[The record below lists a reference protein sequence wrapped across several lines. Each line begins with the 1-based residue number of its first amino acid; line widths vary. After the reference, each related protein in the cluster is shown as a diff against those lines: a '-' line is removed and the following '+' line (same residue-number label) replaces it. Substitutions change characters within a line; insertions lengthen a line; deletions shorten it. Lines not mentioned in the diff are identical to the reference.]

1 MKPEFVQQTLERP
14 VVRDFL
20 RFAMVG
26 ALATA
31 VHYSVLIAL
40 TELGGVGPVFSTIC
54 GFFAGALVSYVLNRR
69 YTFANKPQFGK
80 GLAKYL
86 LVIAI
91 GAVINAGIVAAFV
104 GSGVHYMIGQ
114 VIATGIV
121 LIWNFGAARAFVFR

>member
-1 MKPEFVQQTLERP
+1 MQQFLDRP

-31 VHYSVLIAL
+31 VHYSVLLAM
-40 TELGGVGPVFSTIC
+40 TELGGADPVFATIC
-54 GFFAGALVSYVLNRR
+54 GFFAGAVVSYVLNRR
-69 YTFANKPQFGK
+69 FTFANKPAFGK

-104 GSGVHYMIGQ
+104 QSGTHYMIGQ
-114 VIATGIV
+114 VIATGLV
-121 LIWNFGAARAFVFR
+121 LIWNFGASRVFVFR

>member
-1 MKPEFVQQTLERP
+1 VTVAQFLASP

-31 VHYSVLIAL
+31 VHYSVLIAM
-40 TELGGVGPVFSTIC
+40 TELGHIGPVPATIC
-54 GFFAGALVSYVLNRR
+54 GFFAGALVSYILNRR
-69 YTFANKPQFGK
+69 YTFATKPEFSK

>member
-1 MKPEFVQQTLERP
+1 MTPGFVQFLERP

-31 VHYSVLIAL
+31 VHYSVLIAM
-40 TELGGVGPVFSTIC
+40 TELGGIGPVPATIC
-54 GFFAGALVSYVLNRR
+54 GFCAGAVLAYVLNRR
-69 YTFANKPQFGK
+69 YTFANKPRFGK

-86 LVIAI
+86 LVTAI

-121 LIWNFGAARAFVFR
+121 LIWNFGAARTFVFR

>member
-1 MKPEFVQQTLERP
+1 MQQMLERP

-31 VHYSVLIAL
+31 VHYSVLIAM
-40 TELGGVGPVFSTIC
+40 TELGGVGPVPATIC
-54 GFFAGALVSYVLNRR
+54 GFFAGALVSYILNRR
-69 YTFANKPQFGK
+69 YTFAAKPEFGK